1 MEIKLMNGRWKVEN
15 NRLISEQQ
23 ETRAILIK
31 IEKKIKKG
39 KFDQRGRQK
48 TKNKSNNEN
57 DRRMLSKTE

>member
-15 NRLISEQQ
+15 NSLISEQQ
-23 ETRAILIK
+23 EPRAILIK

-48 TKNKSNNEN
+48 TKIKVIT
-57 DRRMLSKTE
+57 RMTEGC